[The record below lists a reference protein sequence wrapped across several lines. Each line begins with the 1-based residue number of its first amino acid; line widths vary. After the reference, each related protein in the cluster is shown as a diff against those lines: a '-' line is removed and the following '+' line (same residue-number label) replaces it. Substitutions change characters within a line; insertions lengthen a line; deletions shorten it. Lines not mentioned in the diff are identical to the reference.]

1 MSQYTL
7 AVDFG
12 ASSGRHILSHME
24 NGKIVLEEIFRFDN
38 GMKEKNGHKC
48 WDTER
53 LFANILEGMKKCR
66 ELGKIPTSMG
76 IDTWGVDFVL
86 IDKEGNRIGDAVGY
100 RDDRTNGIDKE
111 VYKLIPEKELYA
123 RTGIAKQI
131 FNTIY
136 QLVALKKEAPEQ
148 LERADTLLLVPDY
161 FNYLLTGK
169 RAAEYTIASTGQL
182 VSPATKDWDYDLI
195 ELLGLPKRIF
205 TPLQKPGTVLGR
217 LSEEVKA
224 EVGFDCDVVMVASH
238 DTASAVLAV
247 PSKTPKFA
255 YISSGTWSLLGAEL
269 EEAICNEQS
278 QQANFTNEGGYD
290 YRYRFLKN
298 IMGLWMIQS
307 VRHELND
314 AYSFAQ
320 LCSMAEEVKDFPSR
334 VDVDD
339 HRFFAPDSMIK
350 AIQQFCAETS
360 QPIPETPGQL
370 STVVYQSLADCYRKS
385 LISLENMTGEHYD
398 ALNIVGG
405 GANADYLNQLTA
417 NRTGKT
423 VYAGPTEATAIGN
436 IVCQLLAR
444 GVFSSVEEARTCI
457 FESFSIKTF
466 VPEGN
471 ASI

>member
-1 MSQYTL
+1 MTQYTL

-86 IDKEGNRIGDAVGY
+86 IDKEGKRIGDAVGY
-100 RDDRTNGIDKE
+100 RDDRTTGIDKE
-111 VYKLIPEKELYA
+111 VYQLIPEKVLYA

-136 QLVALKKEAPEQ
+136 QLAALKKEAPEQ
-148 LERADTLLLVPDY
+148 LEEADTLLLIPDY

-169 RAAEYTIASTGQL
+169 RASEYTIASTGQL

-247 PSKTPKFA
+247 PSKTPDFA

-269 EEAICNEQS
+269 KEAICNELS
-278 QQANFTNEGGYD
+278 QQANFTNEGGYN

-320 LCSMAEEVKDFPSR
+320 LCSLAEEVKDFPSR

-339 HRFFAPDSMIK
+339 HRFFAPASMIE
-350 AIQQFCAETS
+350 AIRQFCAETS
-360 QPIPETPGQL
+360 QPVPETPGQL
-370 STVVYQSLADCYRKS
+370 STVVYQSLADCYKKS
-385 LISLENMTGEHYD
+385 LLNLEEMTGEHYD

-436 IVCQLLAR
+436 IVCQLLSC
-444 GVFSSVEEARTCI
+444 GIFSSVEEARACI
-457 FESFSIKTF
+457 FESFSVKTF

>member
-24 NGKIVLEEIFRFDN
+24 NGKIVLEEIFRFEN

-53 LFANILEGMKKCR
+53 LFTNILEGMKKCR

-86 IDKEGNRIGDAVGY
+86 VDKEGKRFGDAVGY
-100 RDDRTNGIDKE
+100 RDDRTTGIDKE
-111 VYKLIPEKELYA
+111 VYQLIPEKELYA

-148 LERADTLLLVPDY
+148 LEQADTLLLIPDY

-169 RAAEYTIASTGQL
+169 RASEYTIASTGQL

-224 EVGFDCDVVMVASH
+224 TVGFDCDVVMVASH

-247 PSKTPKFA
+247 PSKTPEFA

-269 EEAICNEQS
+269 KEAICNEQS
-278 QQANFTNEGGYD
+278 QQANFTNEGGYN

-320 LCSMAEEVKDFPSR
+320 LCSLAEEVKDFPSR

-339 HRFFAPDSMIK
+339 HRFFAPASMIE
-350 AIQQFCAETS
+350 AIRQFCAETS

-370 STVVYQSLADCYRKS
+370 ATVVYQSLADCYKKS
-385 LISLENMTGEHYD
+385 LLSLEEMTGEHYD

-423 VYAGPTEATAIGN
+423 VYAGPAEATAIGN
-436 IVCQLLAR
+436 IVCQLLSR
-444 GVFSSVEEARTCI
+444 GVFSSVEEARVCI
-457 FESFSIKTF
+457 FESFFIKTF
-466 VPEGN
+466 VPEGKT
-471 ASI
+471 SI

>member
-66 ELGKIPTSMG
+66 ELGKIPSSMG

-86 IDKEGNRIGDAVGY
+86 VDKNGKRIGDAVGY
-100 RDDRTNGIDKE
+100 RDDRTTGVDE
-111 VYKLIPEKELYA
+111 DVYKLIPEKELYA

-148 LERADTLLLVPDY
+148 LEQADTLLLVPDY

-169 RAAEYTIASTGQL
+169 RASEYTIASTGQL
-182 VSPATKDWDYDLI
+182 VSPVTKDWDYDLI

-217 LSEEVKA
+217 LSEAVKA
-224 EVGFDCDVVMVASH
+224 EVGFDCDVIMVASH

-247 PSKTPKFA
+247 PSKTPNFA

-269 EEAICNEQS
+269 KEAICNEQS
-278 QQANFTNEGGYD
+278 QQANFTNEGGYN

-320 LCSMAEEVKDFPSR
+320 LCSLAEEVKDFPSR

-339 HRFFAPDSMIK
+339 QRFFAPASMIG
-350 AIQQFCAETS
+350 AIQQFCAETA

-385 LISLENMTGEHYD
+385 LLNLENMTGEHYD

-405 GANADYLNQLTA
+405 GANADYLNRLTA
-417 NRTGKT
+417 NRTGKI

-436 IVCQLLAR
+436 IVCQLLSR
-444 GVFSSVEEARTCI
+444 GEFSSVEEARACI

-466 VPEGN
+466 IPEGN
-471 ASI
+471 TPV

>member
-24 NGKIVLEEIFRFDN
+24 DGKIILEEIFRFEN
-38 GMKEKNGHKC
+38 GMKEINGHKC
-48 WDTER
+48 WDTDR
-53 LFANILEGMKKCR
+53 LFRNILEGMKKCR
-66 ELGKIPTSMG
+66 ELGKIPSSIG

-86 IDKEGNRIGDAVGY
+86 LDHDGNRIGDAVGY
-100 RDDRTNGIDKE
+100 RDNRTAGIDEE
-111 VYKLIPEKELYA
+111 VYKLIPEKELYV
-123 RTGIAKQI
+123 RTGIQKQI

-136 QLVALKKEAPEQ
+136 QLAALKKEAPEQ
-148 LERADTLLLVPDY
+148 LARAETLLFIPDY

-169 RAAEYTIASTGQL
+169 KESEYTIASTGQL
-182 VSPATKDWDYDLI
+182 VSPETKNWDYELI
-195 ELLGLPKRIF
+195 ELLGLPKAIF
-205 TPLQKPGTVLGR
+205 TPLRKPGTVLGH
-217 LSEEVKA
+217 LSDAVKE
-224 EVGFDCDVVMVASH
+224 EVGFDCEVIMVASH

-247 PSKTPKFA
+247 PSKTEHFA

-269 EEAICNEQS
+269 KNAICNEQS

-307 VRHELND
+307 VRHELSD

-320 LCSMAEEVKDFPSR
+320 LCAMAEEVKTFPSR
-334 VDVDD
+334 VDVNDQ
-339 HRFFAPDSMIK
+339 RFFAPSSMIR
-350 AIQQFCAETS
+350 AIQQYCEESS
-360 QPIPETPGQL
+360 QPVPETPGQIA
-370 STVVYQSLADCYRKS
+370 TVVYQSLADCYRKA
-385 LISLENMTGEHYD
+385 LLNLEEMTGEKYD

-436 IVCQLLAR
+436 IVCQLLSL
-444 GVFSSVEEARTCI
+444 GVFASVEEARACI
-457 FESFSIKTF
+457 FDSFSIKTF
-466 VPEGN
+466 IPEG
-471 ASI
+471 ASAI

>member
-7 AVDFG
+7 AIDFG

-66 ELGKIPTSMG
+66 EQGKIPSSVG

-86 IDKEGNRIGDAVGY
+86 IDKDGKRIGDAVGY
-100 RDDRTNGIDKE
+100 RDDRTTGIDE
-111 VYKLIPEKELYA
+111 DVYKLIPEKELYA

-148 LERADTLLLVPDY
+148 LEQADTLLLVPDY

-169 RAAEYTIASTGQL
+169 RASEYTIASTGQL
-182 VSPATKDWDYDLI
+182 VSPITKDWDYDLI
-195 ELLGLPKRIF
+195 ELLGLPAKIF

-217 LSEEVKA
+217 LSEEIQA

-269 EEAICNEQS
+269 KEAICNEQS
-278 QQANFTNEGGYD
+278 QQANFTNEGGYN

-320 LCSMAEEVKDFPSR
+320 LCSLAEEVKDFPSR

-339 HRFFAPDSMIK
+339 QRFFAPSSMIE
-350 AIQQFCAETS
+350 AIQQFCVETA

-385 LISLENMTGEHYD
+385 LLNLENMTGEHYD

-436 IVCQLLAR
+436 IVCQLLSR
-444 GVFSSVEEARTCI
+444 GVFSSVEEARACI

-471 ASI
+471 ASV

>member
-24 NGKIVLEEIFRFDN
+24 NGKIVLEEIFRFEN

-48 WDTER
+48 WDTDR

-86 IDKEGNRIGDAVGY
+86 VDKEGKRIGDAVGY
-100 RDDRTNGIDKE
+100 RDDRTTGIDKE
-111 VYKLIPEKELYA
+111 VYQLIPEKELYA

-148 LERADTLLLVPDY
+148 LEQADTLLLIPDY

-169 RAAEYTIASTGQL
+169 RASEYTIASTGQL

-224 EVGFDCDVVMVASH
+224 AVGFDCDVVMVASH

-247 PSKTPKFA
+247 PSKTPQFA

-269 EEAICNEQS
+269 KEAICNELS
-278 QQANFTNEGGYD
+278 QQANFTNEGGYN

-320 LCSMAEEVKDFPSR
+320 LCSLAEEVKDFPSR

-339 HRFFAPDSMIK
+339 HRFFAPASMIE
-350 AIQQFCAETS
+350 AIRQFCAETS
-360 QPIPETPGQL
+360 QPVPETPGQL
-370 STVVYQSLADCYRKS
+370 ATVVYQSLADCYKKS
-385 LISLENMTGEHYD
+385 LLNLEEMTGEHYD

-436 IVCQLLAR
+436 IICQLLSR
-444 GVFSSVEEARTCI
+444 GVFSSVEEARVCI

-471 ASI
+471 TSV